1 MLNFEKLILHN
12 FGSYQHTEINLQNKG
27 FCLVTGQNHFKK
39 DNALSNGSGKS
50 FLWNAICF
58 ALVGETIN
66 GLHSNLK
73 NINVVDDPDC
83 FVELSF
89 QNDADH
95 YIITRYVTPKSDLK
109 IIKNNIDLSGKGIR
123 ESEKKLAELLP
134 ELTKNLITST
144 IIIGQGM
151 PNKFSSFSPSGRKE
165 LLEKLTKADFMIEDI
180 KRRVAERQSTLSQQI
195 RAIEDQLLIN
205 RSQLSV
211 FESNLRTNETSLAGM
226 QKPDFEAQI
235 KAHTDTIEQT
245 KQIINAQVE
254 TLAGIQKEQTEVD
267 TALLTANQ
275 SLATAL
281 AEVHAKYDQTSH
293 DLIQRQAQLQ
303 AETDSLRREI
313 NRIKAIKD
321 TCPTCGQKIPGAVKP
336 DTSKQE
342 TQLQILADQLAKAKS
357 DLHNL
362 QDAEREDQKR
372 VNSEHSALLTTLNT
386 RNSQL
391 KSLIADFARERRDL
405 EAHIAQEQEAC
416 NRLVYERDTWDARYQ
431 QLYRAVLDN
440 KAAIE
445 KAVATITEAD
455 TAREELSEH
464 CKLVKKM
471 DGLSKRDFRG
481 FLLSNII
488 SYINKKAKDYCEVVF
503 NTRDL
508 EVALD
513 GNDLNISYC
522 GKMFDNLSGGEKQ
535 RVDLILQ
542 FTIRNMLTAYL
553 NFNSNI
559 LVLDEITDFLDKKS
573 CTAILE
579 LITKELNTIESVFIV
594 SHHASELEL
603 PIDSELVI
611 QKNEIGISEILVGA

>member
-27 FCLVTGQNHFKK
+27 FCLVTGRNHFKK

-66 GLHSNLK
+66 GLHTNLK

-95 YIITRYVTPKSDLK
+95 YVITRYVTPKSDLK
-109 IIKNNIDLSGKGIR
+109 IIKNGIDLSGKGIR
-123 ESEKKLAELLP
+123 ESDKKLTELLP

-180 KRRVAERQSTLSQQI
+180 KRRVTERQGILSQQI

-211 FESNLRTNETSLAGM
+211 FESNLRTNEANLAGM

-254 TLAGIQKEQTEVD
+254 TLAGIQKEQAEVD

-275 SLATAL
+275 SLAAAL

-293 DLIQRQAQLQ
+293 DLVQRQAQLQ

-321 TCPTCGQKIPGAVKP
+321 TCPTCGQKIPGTVKP
-336 DTSKQE
+336 DTLEQE
-342 TQLQILADQLAKAKS
+342 AQLQTLTDQLAKAKL

-405 EAHIAQEQEAC
+405 EAHITQEQEAC
-416 NRLVYERDTWDARYQ
+416 NRLIYERDTWDARYQ

-445 KAVATITEAD
+445 KATTTITEAD
-455 TAREELSEH
+455 AAREELSEH

-579 LITKELNTIESVFIV
+579 LITKELDTIESVFIV

>member
-12 FGSYQHTEINLQNKG
+12 FGSYQHTEISLQNKG

-66 GLHSNLK
+66 GLHTNLK

-109 IIKNNIDLSGKGIR
+109 IIKNDIDLSGKGIR
-123 ESEKKLAELLP
+123 ESEKKLTELLP

-180 KRRVAERQSTLSQQI
+180 KRRVTERQSILSQQI

-211 FESNLRTNETSLAGM
+211 FESNLRTNEAALAGM

-235 KAHTDTIEQT
+235 KVHADTIEQT

-254 TLAGIQKEQTEVD
+254 TLAGIQKEQAEVD

-275 SLATAL
+275 SLAAAL

-293 DLIQRQAQLQ
+293 DLVQRQAQLQ

-321 TCPTCGQKIPGAVKP
+321 TCPTCGQKIPGTVKP
-336 DTSKQE
+336 DTLEQE
-342 TQLQILADQLAKAKS
+342 AQLQALTDQLTNAKL

-362 QDAEREDQKR
+362 QAAEREDQKR
-372 VNSEHSALLTTLNT
+372 VNSEHSTLLTTLNT

-391 KSLIADFARERRDL
+391 KNLIADFARERRDL
-405 EAHIAQEQEAC
+405 EAHITQEQEAC

-431 QLYRAVLDN
+431 QLYRAVLDS

-445 KAVATITEAD
+445 KATTTIAEAD
-455 TAREELSEH
+455 AAREELAEH

-553 NFNSNI
+553 NFTSNI

-573 CTAILE
+573 CKAVLE

-611 QKNEIGISEILVGA
+611 QKNEIGISEILVGV

>member
-66 GLHSNLK
+66 GLHTNLK
-73 NINVVDDPDC
+73 NINIVDDPDC

-89 QNDADH
+89 QNDVDH

-109 IIKNNIDLSGKGIR
+109 IIKNNIDISGKGIR
-123 ESEKKLAELLP
+123 ESEKKLTELLP

-180 KRRVAERQSTLSQQI
+180 KRRVTERQGILSQQI

-211 FESNLRTNETSLAGM
+211 FESNLRTNEATLAGM

-235 KAHTDTIEQT
+235 KAHIDTIEQT

-293 DLIQRQAQLQ
+293 DLVQRQAQLQ
-303 AETDSLRREI
+303 AEADSLRREI
-313 NRIKAIKD
+313 SRIKAIKD
-321 TCPTCGQKIPGAVKP
+321 ICPTCGQRIPGAVKP
-336 DTSKQE
+336 DTSGQE
-342 TQLQILADQLAKAKS
+342 AQLQILVDQLAQAKME
-357 DLHNL
+357 LHKL

-372 VNSEHSALLTTLNT
+372 VNSEHSALLNDLNT
-386 RNSQL
+386 RNNKL
-391 KSLIADFARERRDL
+391 KSFIADFARERRDL
-405 EAHIAQEQEAC
+405 ESHIAQEQEAC
-416 NRLVYERDTWDARYQ
+416 NRLVYERDTWDVRYQ

-445 KAVATITEAD
+445 KATTTIAEAD
-455 TAREELSEH
+455 AAREELAEH

-579 LITKELNTIESVFIV
+579 LITRELNTIESVFIV

>member
-66 GLHSNLK
+66 GLHTNLK

-95 YIITRYVTPKSDLK
+95 YVITRYVTPKSDLK
-109 IIKNNIDLSGKGIR
+109 IIKNGIDLSGKGIR

-180 KRRVAERQSTLSQQI
+180 KRRVTERQSTLSQQI

-211 FESNLRTNETSLAGM
+211 FESNLRTNEATLAGM

-235 KAHTDTIEQT
+235 KVHIDAIEQT

-254 TLAGIQKEQTEVD
+254 TLASIQKEQTEVD

-275 SLATAL
+275 SLAAAL

-293 DLIQRQAQLQ
+293 DLVQRQAQLQ

-313 NRIKAIKD
+313 SRIKAIKD
-321 TCPTCGQKIPGAVKP
+321 ICPTCGQKIPGAVKP
-336 DTSKQE
+336 DTSDQE
-342 TQLQILADQLAKAKS
+342 SQLQILVDQLAQAKME
-357 DLHNL
+357 LHKL

-372 VNSEHSALLTTLNT
+372 VNSEHSALLNDLNT
-386 RNSQL
+386 RNTKL
-391 KSLIADFARERRDL
+391 KSFIADFARERRDL
-405 EAHIAQEQEAC
+405 ESHIAQEQEAY

-431 QLYRAVLDN
+431 QIYRAVLDS

-445 KAVATITEAD
+445 KATTTIAEAD
-455 TAREELSEH
+455 AAREELAEH

-579 LITKELNTIESVFIV
+579 LITRELNTIESVFIV